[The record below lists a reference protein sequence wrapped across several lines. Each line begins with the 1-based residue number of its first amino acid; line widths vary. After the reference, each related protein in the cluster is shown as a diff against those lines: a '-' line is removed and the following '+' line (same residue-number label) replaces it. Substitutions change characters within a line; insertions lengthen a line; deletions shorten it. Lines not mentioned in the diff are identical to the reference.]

1 MRWGRGDGRHGVHR
15 SPASLL
21 SFFLSGFIPYDVP
34 YDVPYESQLP
44 FETLSCL
51 ISLSTFHQSVS
62 TNVPSSLMSPC
73 VLPAHNPR
81 HCQSRQRGHAT
92 TLFSPPSC
100 QFTPAALGKYILRTT
115 VLPMEG
121 KYPLPHLPEMRGRAS
136 YFRCATLPSDR
147 AFVFGAYNSSGDL
160 APLGQ

>member
-21 SFFLSGFIPYDVP
+21 SFFLSEFIPYE
-34 YDVPYESQLP
+34 VPYESQLP

-81 HCQSRQRGHAT
+81 HCQSRQRGSRYNFVLPPVVPIYPCRAGKVHTSYNSTSNGRKMPPVSPTGDARLGK
-92 TLFSPPSC
+92 LFSVCYPSIRQSLC
-100 QFTPAALGKYILRTT
+100 
-115 VLPMEG
+115 V
-121 KYPLPHLPEMRGRAS
+121 RGVQLQR
-136 YFRCATLPSDR
+136 
-147 AFVFGAYNSSGDL
+147 
-160 APLGQ
+160 